1 MKMRQLMLGFVLAT
15 CLASAAPLFA
25 LRTDGS
31 PVIIPVIGRFPG
43 SGGTQWRTNVFL
55 SNPYEPGQVVT
66 LRFYPTGGTLVEKS
80 VTMNKYS
87 SVTLNDIVLN
97 TFGMTNA
104 GGVLE
109 VFATRVLARATI
121 YNSGNPAG
129 QFGQGLPGIPTEL
142 LSRQAFLHG
151 LSGIS
156 GSRVN
161 IGAAN
166 PNGVP
171 VLVQFYINDANGGG
185 AYQLT
190 ATIPAH
196 GYVQFNDI
204 FNTYGIPPQEGLQVD
219 IQSAGLP
226 IYGYSS
232 EVRNDT
238 GDAIFNFG
246 TNPNS

>member
-1 MKMRQLMLGFVLAT
+1 MRRLMLGLA
-15 CLASAAPLFA
+15 LAVSLVSAAPLFA

-31 PVIIPVIGRFPG
+31 PIVIPVIGRFPG
-43 SGGTQWRTNVFL
+43 SGGTQWRTNVFIH
-55 SNPYEPGQVVT
+55 NPYEPGQVVT
-66 LRFYPTGGTLVEKS
+66 LKFYPGGGAVQEATVNLG
-80 VTMNKYS
+80 KYS
-87 SVTLNDIVLN
+87 SAALNDIVLT
-97 TFGMTNA
+97 TFGRENA

-109 VFATRVLARATI
+109 IYANRILARAVI

-129 QFGQGLPGIPTEL
+129 QFGQGLPGIPVEF

-166 PNGVP
+166 PNDEPVNVNFYMADKDGLGV
-171 VLVQFYINDANGGG
+171 YS
-185 AYQLT
+185 LT

-196 GYVQFNDI
+196 GYVQYSDI
-204 FNTYGIPPQEGLQVD
+204 FNTYHITPQEGLQID
-219 IQSAGLP
+219 IMSNGLP

-246 TNPNS
+246 TNPNQ

>member
-1 MKMRQLMLGFVLAT
+1 MRNLILGTVLAMT
-15 CLASAAPLFA
+15 FVSAAPLHA

-31 PVIIPVIGRFPG
+31 PIIIPVIGRFPG

-55 SNPYEPGQVVT
+55 ANPYEPAQVVT
-66 LRFYPTGGTLVEKS
+66 LKFYPTGGTLMQRT
-80 VTMNKYS
+80 VTIEKYS
-87 SVTLNDIVLN
+87 TVTLNDIVLN
-97 TFGMTNA
+97 TFGLANA

-109 VFATRVLARATI
+109 VFAVRVLARATI

-129 QFGQGLPGIPTEL
+129 QFGQGVPGIPVEF

-151 LSGIS
+151 LSGIG

-166 PNGVP
+166 PNDVP
-171 VLVQFYINDANGGG
+171 VLINVYLSDANGGG
-185 AYQLT
+185 LYQIT

-196 GYVQFNDI
+196 GYVQFSDI
-204 FNTYGIPPQEGLQVD
+204 FNTYALPALEGVVAD
-219 IQSAGLP
+219 MESVELP

>member
-1 MKMRQLMLGFVLAT
+1 MRRLTLGFVLAVT
-15 CLASAAPLFA
+15 LLSAVPLFA

-31 PVIIPVIGRFPG
+31 PIIIPVIGRFPG

-55 SNPYEPGQVVT
+55 YNPYEPGQVVT
-66 LRFYPTGGTLVEKS
+66 LKFYPGGGAVVERTVS
-80 VTMNKYS
+80 LNKYS
-87 SVTLNDIVLN
+87 GATLNDIVLT
-97 TFGMTNA
+97 TFDMQNA

-109 VFATRVLARATI
+109 IVATRILARAVI

-129 QFGQGLPGIPTEL
+129 QFGQGLPGIPTEF
-142 LSRQAFLHG
+142 LSRQALLHG

-166 PNGVP
+166 PNDVP
-171 VLVQFYINDANGGG
+171 VLVQFYINDTNGQGV
-185 AYQLT
+185 YQLT
-190 ATIPAH
+190 ATIPAY
-196 GYVQFNDI
+196 GYVQYSDI
-204 FNTYGIPPQEGLQVD
+204 FNTYHLTAQEGLVVD
-219 IQSAGLP
+219 IQSSGLP